1 MDNGKTNLPAVI
13 ETAISEQKINLAQ
26 VNLILPTQTF
36 GQVIGEFDKVTI
48 EVVVV
53 DPEDTFEIGKGKK
66 VLGKRPLMQISN
78 ALGIIWDP
86 KTTGIIESIS
96 TKARAKATGAMK
108 KPNGEWI
115 VLSEEKTVDLEAI
128 EEEQRIK
135 QEEYAEGGKIVKWNG
150 NFPVKE
156 PWSKHGGEQAK
167 LAHIEKEIRKALLPY
182 RKFKDERAMTGA
194 KERVIRQF
202 VALKDGYTDAELSR
216 PFAFP
221 RVITD
226 TSKMLESPEMRQA
239 AIEKMAGSVTSIFG
253 KAPDMEIPAE
263 EASPEYEVHNGNNRA
278 QIEEQPKE
286 ETKIPWETPSEETE
300 EEKINREMVEDLQIR
315 RKKYDEKLPSNAK
328 ERIDEFL
335 AQEKPDMNIISG
347 LIDQFD
353 TWEGKLKA
361 KGGSHAR
368 N

>member
-13 ETAISEQKINLAQ
+13 ETAISEQKINLTQ

-53 DPEDTFEIGKGKK
+53 DPGDTFEIGKDKR

-135 QEEYAEGGKIVKWNG
+135 QEEYAEGGKIVKWNS

-156 PWSKHGGEQAK
+156 SWNKHGGEPAK

-202 VALKDGYTDAELSR
+202 VALKNSYTDAELSR

-221 RVITD
+221 RIITD

-253 KAPDMEIPAE
+253 KAPDPGLPAE
-263 EASPEYEVHNGNNRA
+263 EANPKYEVHNGNEQA
-278 QIEEQPKE
+278 QIEEQPKK
-286 ETKIPWETPSEETE
+286 ETEIPWETETE
-300 EEKINREMVEDLQIR
+300 KEKQNREILEDLQIR
-315 RKKYDEKLPSNAK
+315 RKKYDERLPKNAK
-328 ERIDEFL
+328 EVIDKEL
-335 AQEKPDMNIISG
+335 AQEKPDMNTISG
-347 LIDQFD
+347 LIDKFD
-353 TWEGKLKA
+353 AWENELKA
-361 KGGSHAR
+361 RGAVK
-368 N
+368 